1 VQLQVQNSAT
11 LHVHAPQ
18 PSTPHAFLLTR
29 STNQPCKASITSPA
43 TAVNTPEACHG
54 TADQLSNTRH
64 TESPTCPLW
73 KHQAYAVQQD
83 ISHHLCVLQTT
94 SAFEHQLRSHSES
107 TVLSRQSATSQPA
120 FCCDQVSPWY
130 TGPPSVISLTV
141 QSAWRQAF
149 TLTRSVPHNRPICLS
164 AGRSPLTRGSKSHL
178 HPTCTQHAPCA
189 DAQDTIP

>member
-1 VQLQVQNSAT
+1 MHLNPLLHMPSCSQEAQTSHARQASQAPPQQSTHQRLVMALQ
-11 LHVHAPQ
+11 
-18 PSTPHAFLLTR
+18 
-29 STNQPCKASITSPA
+29 TS
-43 TAVNTPEACHG
+43 
-54 TADQLSNTRH
+54 
-64 TESPTCPLW
+64 SPTQGTRNHPLAHCGSI
-73 KHQAYAVQQD
+73 KPTQSSQTF
-83 ISHHLCVLQTT
+83 SHHLCVLQTA